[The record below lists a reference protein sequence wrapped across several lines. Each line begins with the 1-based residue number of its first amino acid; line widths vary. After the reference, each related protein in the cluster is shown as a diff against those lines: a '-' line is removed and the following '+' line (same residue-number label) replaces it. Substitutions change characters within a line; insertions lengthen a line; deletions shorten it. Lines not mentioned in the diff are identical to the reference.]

1 MSNTTVPAKEVRYNA
16 EDRDFVYYLNGEL
29 VGYAPTR
36 LQAESKLNELVYN
49 LQARHNTTACDVPA
63 EVLLTMQQEAETDE
77 VTAALI
83 QLERLAGVLE
93 TRAPRRRTTPLSYY
107 SVQPYRTMWLHT
119 TAA

>member
-1 MSNTTVPAKEVRYNA
+1 
-16 EDRDFVYYLNGEL
+16 
-29 VGYAPTR
+29 
-36 LQAESKLNELVYN
+36 VYN

-83 QLERLAGVLE
+83 QLERLRVCLK
-93 TRAPRRRTTPLSYY
+93 PRSASAHYSLSYY